1 MLYLIFMK
9 FKVFLFDLDGTL
21 VDTAQD
27 LVFVLNQLLKENN
40 IQELPF
46 NIVKPY
52 VSHGALAMI
61 NLGFGDLNEVEK
73 QQKLQRFLELYQQNI
88 NYKSKLFFGMNVI
101 LEKIKTWGIVTNKS
115 EKLTFL
121 LLDKMNLK
129 PSVVV
134 CGDTLKKAKP
144 HPDPL
149 LYACNKLGVQ
159 PNDCIYIGDDKNDIL
174 AAKTAKMKSIA
185 VSYGYGID
193 AQDWGADYVI
203 KQPKDLEKWIF

>member
-1 MLYLIFMK
+1 MK